1 MRRKLIAFL
10 LESLT
15 RAIINK
21 YQPKIIAITGSVGK
35 TSTKEAVY
43 LVLSKYFSVR
53 KSEKNLNTEVGLPL
67 AFIGGAEAKRNIF
80 LWLRNFFL
88 GIKLIFFKD
97 KSYPHFIVVEMGAD
111 KPGDIKKLVRVAKPR
126 LAIIAAIGKVP
137 VHVENYRGG
146 VGQLLDEKAEIIK
159 CLSESDF
166 AVLNTDDEN
175 VWQMKNKTKAKVISF
190 GFSSEADVRIT
201 DFQVKTKITD
211 AGFEIPDGIFF
222 RIEHQGSAVP
232 VWLKQSLGRPVAYA
246 IASAFACGIAFD
258 LNIIELREAIK
269 DYRQEKGRMHLIEGI
284 KNSMILDD
292 SYNAAPLAMERALET
307 LQDLPGKRKIAV
319 LGDMLEI
326 GEYAPDIHQE
336 AGIRASEFCN
346 YLFFV
351 GQRMRFAYD
360 GAINRGFDKNK
371 IFLFERSTEVAEKL
385 KPIIQ
390 PGDLILIKGSQGM
403 RMELVIEEIMA
414 EPEKAKDL
422 LVRQDKPWK

>member
-1 MRRKLIAFL
+1 
-10 LESLT
+10 
-15 RAIINK
+15 
-21 YQPKIIAITGSVGK
+21 
-35 TSTKEAVY
+35 
-43 LVLSKYFSVR
+43 
-53 KSEKNLNTEVGLPL
+53 
-67 AFIGGAEAKRNIF
+67 
-80 LWLRNFFL
+80 
-88 GIKLIFFKD
+88 
-97 KSYPHFIVVEMGAD
+97 
-111 KPGDIKKLVRVAKPR
+111 
-126 LAIIAAIGKVP
+126 
-137 VHVENYRGG
+137 
-146 VGQLLDEKAEIIK
+146 
-159 CLSESDF
+159 
-166 AVLNTDDEN
+166 
-175 VWQMKNKTKAKVISF
+175 
-190 GFSSEADVRIT
+190 
-201 DFQVKTKITD
+201 
-211 AGFEIPDGIFF
+211 
-222 RIEHQGSAVP
+222 
-232 VWLKQSLGRPVAYA
+232 
-246 IASAFACGIAFD
+246 
-258 LNIIELREAIK
+258 
-269 DYRQEKGRMHLIEGI
+269 
-284 KNSMILDD
+284 
-292 SYNAAPLAMERALET
+292 MERALET